1 MVAQPD
7 GGGNRPRGDG
17 REEDRGFT
25 LAVAPEEG
33 GDVEGERGVQAGED
47 VHAGDAVLDDGDDRR
62 CEDAARALVGQG
74 GEGRPGGGQEQVA
87 RKPREID
94 ADEAVVE
101 TGGGRFAAPP
111 GVVSDAADNDGE
123 EGEVAGGEQV
133 GECRVRFVMKPGG
146 QRFSAPEAAVGGGEK
161 GIGMGVQPVLVEGFE
176 QREGEPDEGEKQRA
190 VPGAGAQA
198 VDHAP
203 EDEAGGKQREALWL
217 RRGDEGER
225 GKGKNERKQGEGGVD
240 EGAVHGVSGKGR
252 GAGSG

>member
-1 MVAQPD
+1 M
-7 GGGNRPRGDG
+7 
-17 REEDRGFT
+17 
-25 LAVAPEEG
+25 
-33 GDVEGERGVQAGED
+33 QAGED
-47 VHAGDAVLDDGDDRR
+47 VHAGDAVLDDGDDCRR
-62 CEDAARALVGQG
+62 EDAARALVGQG

-111 GVVSDAADNDGE
+111 GVVSDAAEDDGE

-133 GECRVRFVMKPGG
+133 GERGVRFVMKPGG
-146 QRFSAPEAAVGGGEK
+146 QRVPAPEAAVGGGKE
-161 GIGMGVQPVLVEGFE
+161 GVGMGVQPVLVEGFE

-198 VDHAP
+198 AGDAP
-203 EDEAGGKQREALWL
+203 EDAACDKQYEVLWL

-225 GKGKNERKQGEGGVD
+225 GEGKDEREQGEGGVD
-240 EGAVHGVSGKGR
+240 EGAVQGVSGKGR

>member
-17 REEDRGFT
+17 RKEDRGFA

-47 VHAGDAVLDDGDDRR
+47 VHAGNAVFDDGDDCRR
-62 CEDAARALVGQG
+62 EDAARALVGQG

-101 TGGGRFAAPP
+101 AGGGRFAAPP
-111 GVVSDAADNDGE
+111 GVVSDAAEDDGE
-123 EGEVAGGEQV
+123 EGEVAGGKQV
-133 GECRVRFVMKPGG
+133 GERGVRFVVEIGG
-146 QRFSAPEAAVGGGEK
+146 QRLSAPEAAVESGEE
-161 GIGMGVQPVLVEGFE
+161 GVGVGVQPVLVEGFE
-176 QREGEPDEGEKQRA
+176 QREGEPDEGKEQHTVPRA
-190 VPGAGAQA
+190 VAQA
-198 VDHAP
+198 AGDAP
-203 EDEAGGKQREALWL
+203 EDAARGKQREVLWL
-217 RRGDEGER
+217 RRGDERDGGQGE
-225 GKGKNERKQGEGGVD
+225 NEGEQGEGGVD
-240 EGAVHGVSGKGR
+240 EGAVHGVSGSGT